1 MVAKVTVQINNVFA
15 GEISLIELNSTY
27 PNQVVIQSFLL
38 NLLNVNT
45 LF

>member
-27 PNQVVIQSFLL
+27 PKQVVIQSFFF
-38 NLLNVNT
+38 NS
-45 LF
+45 LFINNH